1 MLSETWHVRVQ
12 HLGRDRCSAPCKRFI
27 IYREIIVTCTIVH
40 GFRFELFGYVCMRA
54 SVTRVGSFH
63 DHRRMNAT
71 AAADA
76 GWTLATNVVWGSS
89 TLVALIVLC
98 LMPRSTRRIIATAA
112 QPRLCHIFS
121 VYLAAHFL
129 STIPAIVSVSTE
141 LQLGV
146 DPHKAALQVLTFAL
160 ILISASTYVLLGT
173 ELLFP
178 LSVGARR
185 KSLQVVVPAYIL
197 ITLTVSLLRTLTD
210 GPAGIICLFA
220 YYAAAVAWATCG
232 AIDILRRHRRTHPVR
247 CLVFFTAIAAGII
260 DFVLPAVAFLGLP
273 IWRPDF
279 IARALDS
286 LLYLP
291 GAVATFVW
299 LDGMMHDHE

>member
-1 MLSETWHVRVQ
+1 MHDSTALQALWVRL
-12 HLGRDRCSAPCKRFI
+12 HARPL
-27 IYREIIVTCTIVH
+27 RE
-40 GFRFELFGYVCMRA
+40 L
-54 SVTRVGSFH
+54 GSFH

-76 GWTLATNVVWGSS
+76 GWSLATNVVWGSS

-98 LMPRSTRRIIATAA
+98 LMPRSTRRIKATTA

-129 STIPAIVSVSTE
+129 STIPAIVSASTE

-299 LDGMMHDHE
+299 LDGMMHDHDHEELAGAGAASSASVAALTLHSVQS